1 MANGLVEYRIQTE
14 TGSRSVSRE
23 EFIELGGIEGGSV
36 IEAPSRDPVVDAIRE
51 EVAKSQAFFAEL
63 AASIRAPHVGADYKA
78 FVKDLLLRAQER
90 NLYEPTAD

>member
-1 MANGLVEYRIQTE
+1 MANGKQSDI
-14 TGSRSVSRE
+14 RSQ
-23 EFIELGGIEGGSV
+23 
-36 IEAPSRDPVVDAIRE
+36 
-51 EVAKSQAFFAEL
+51 SQAFFAEL